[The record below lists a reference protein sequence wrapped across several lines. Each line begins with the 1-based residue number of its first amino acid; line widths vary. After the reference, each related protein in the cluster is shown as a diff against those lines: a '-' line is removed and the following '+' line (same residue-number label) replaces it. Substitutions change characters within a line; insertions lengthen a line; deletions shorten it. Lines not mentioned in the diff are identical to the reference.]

1 MVESKKACEENAVAP
16 SRAMP
21 EVYYPLHSLLHTLRE
36 LEAHEDQLC
45 TLLTELQRTGRMT
58 ARVRNDLSAFLTS
71 FPAASLEQEVR
82 AIFYAL
88 HEAA

>member
-1 MVESKKACEENAVAP
+1 MAGNKKACEDDAVTP

-21 EVYYPLHSLLHTLRE
+21 EVYYPLHSLLHTLRQ
-36 LEAHEDQLC
+36 LEQHEDQLC
-45 TLLTELQRTGRMT
+45 TLLTELQRTGKVT
-58 ARVRNDLSAFLTS
+58 ARVRSELSAFLTS

-88 HEAA
+88 DEAA

>member
-1 MVESKKACEENAVAP
+1 MAQSKKACEEDSISP

-21 EVYYPLHSLLHTLRE
+21 EVYYPLHSLLQTLRE
-36 LEAHEDQLC
+36 LEAHENQLC
-45 TLLTELQRTGRMT
+45 TLLTELQRTGKIT
-58 ARVRNDLSAFLTS
+58 ARVRSDLSAFLTS

-88 HEAA
+88 DEAA

>member
-1 MVESKKACEENAVAP
+1 MAAIKKACEDTAVTP
-16 SRAMP
+16 TRSMP

-36 LEAHEDQLC
+36 LQAHEDQLC
-45 TLLTELQRTGRMT
+45 TLLTEMQRTGKVT
-58 ARVRNDLSAFLTS
+58 ARIRSELSAFLTS
-71 FPAASLEQEVR
+71 FPAASLDQEVR